1 MGIDMYPMAAQMAE
15 ESRIKAKASERTADD
30 CAWAGDLVSAARHDR
45 VARVYMTEAGRY
57 DSLPADEIC
66 PRF

>member
-1 MGIDMYPMAAQMAE
+1 MLLPTAEKMAE
-15 ESRIKAKASERTADD
+15 ESRAYAKAFERTADD

-45 VARVYMTEAGRY
+45 LARIYMSEAKYY

>member
-1 MGIDMYPMAAQMAE
+1 MLLPTAAQMAE
-15 ESRIKAKASERTADD
+15 ESRAHAKAFERTADD

-45 VARVYMTEAGRY
+45 LARTYMAEAKRY
-57 DSLPADEIC
+57 DSLPSDEIC